1 MRYALGLM
9 LFVACARPDIDPAPY
24 DEPCTTPPDSCPQP
38 YACTLASTLVG
49 TSLRCYVPCVHDD
62 DCGDGFLCNGDT
74 HQVNDSGPPI
84 GFCFLG
90 T

>member
-24 DEPCTTPPDSCPQP
+24 DE
-38 YACTLASTLVG
+38 
-49 TSLRCYVPCVHDD
+49 RHDD
-62 DCGDGFLCNGDT
+62 LLERRAVQRLCNGDT
-74 HQVNDSGPPI
+74 HSVSDSGPPV